1 MLDIMHQIINAM
13 KKHDTTE
20 ITFKP
25 DIVGDER
32 KVCRYQRCKSE
43 VVNRRTDNIMATR
56 YQRGN

>member
-25 DIVGDER
+25 NIVGDER
-32 KVCRYQRCKSE
+32 KV
-43 VVNRRTDNIMATR
+43 
-56 YQRGN
+56 

>member
-1 MLDIMHQIINAM
+1 MHQIINAM

-32 KVCRYQRCKSE
+32 KV
-43 VVNRRTDNIMATR
+43 
-56 YQRGN
+56 